1 MNLFTQRILG
11 FIRDERGSV
20 LAEAVV
26 ILPMFIWSYLA
37 FFVYWDAYKTTNVA
51 QKAAYT
57 LADLISREQV
67 TLTDAYVPGMLN
79 LYKYLVENQTSSKIR
94 VTSLVFSEGTTVLQ
108 GQDDADDKTIVK
120 WSISP
125 GDAMPPYTDATLVD
139 VLDKIPAIYDGD
151 SVIVVE
157 TTMDFNPIF
166 DVGMSSRPIT
176 NFVVTRPRFLPKI
189 CMTGFAC

>member
-1 MNLFTQRILG
+1 MNLIAQKFQG
-11 FIRDERGSV
+11 FLRDERGNI

-26 ILPMFIWSYLA
+26 ILPIFIWSYLA

-67 TLTDAYVPGMLN
+67 TLPDTYVPGMLN
-79 LYKYLVENQTSSKIR
+79 MLRYLVNDQTSPKIR
-94 VTSLVFSEGTTVLQ
+94 VTSLLFSEGAVVNQ
-108 GQDDADDKTIVK
+108 GVDDADDRTIVQ

-125 GDAMPPYTDATLVD
+125 GDAMTPYTDATLQN
-139 VLDKIPAIYDGD
+139 VLNKIPAMFDGD
-151 SVIVVE
+151 SVILVE
-157 TTMDFNPIF
+157 TTMDFNPSF
-166 DVGMSSRPIT
+166 DIGMDSRQIT

-189 CMTGFAC
+189 CMTGFTC

>member
-1 MNLFTQRILG
+1 MNPFAHRILG
-11 FIRDERGSV
+11 FIRDERGNV

-26 ILPMFIWSYLA
+26 ILPMVIWSYLA

-67 TLTDAYVPGMLN
+67 TLPTTYVPGMLS
-79 LYKYLVENQTSSKIR
+79 LLRYMVADQTSANIR
-94 VTSLVFSEGTTVLQ
+94 VTSLLFSEGAIVNPGVT
-108 GQDDADDKTIVK
+108 DPDDKTMVQ

-125 GDAMPPYTDATLVD
+125 NNAMTPYTDATLLN
-139 VLDKIPAIYDGD
+139 VLGKIPAMYDGD
-151 SVIVVE
+151 SVILVE
-157 TTMDFNPIF
+157 TTMDFKPMF
-166 DVGMSSRPIT
+166 DVGMASRKVT

-189 CMTGFAC
+189 CMTGITC

>member
-1 MNLFTQRILG
+1 MNLFAHKLLG

-37 FFVYWDAYKTTNVA
+37 FFVYWDSYKTINVA

-57 LADLISREQV
+57 VSDLISREQV
-67 TLTDAYVPGMLN
+67 TLPTTYVPGMLS
-79 LYKYLVENQTSSKIR
+79 LLKYLVDDQTSTKIR
-94 VTSLVFSEGTTVLQ
+94 VTSLVFLEGATVNV
-108 GQDDADDKTIVK
+108 GQDDPDDKTMVQ

-125 GDAMPPYTDATLVD
+125 GDAMTPYTDASLLS
-139 VLDKIPAIYDGD
+139 VLDKIPAMYDGD
-151 SVIVVE
+151 SVILVE
-157 TTMDFNPIF
+157 TSTQFDPIF
-166 DVGMSSRPIT
+166 DVGMASREVT

-189 CMTGFAC
+189 CMTGFTC

>member
-1 MNLFTQRILG
+1 MNLIAQKFQG
-11 FIRDERGSV
+11 FLRDERGNI

-26 ILPMFIWSYLA
+26 ILPIFIWSYLA

-67 TLTDAYVPGMLN
+67 TLPDTYVPGMLN
-79 LYKYLVENQTSSKIR
+79 MLRYLVNDQTSPKIR
-94 VTSLVFSEGTTVLQ
+94 VTSLLFSEGAVVNQ
-108 GQDDADDKTIVK
+108 GVDDADDRTIVQ

-125 GDAMPPYTDATLVD
+125 GDAMTPYTDATLQN
-139 VLDKIPAIYDGD
+139 VLNKIPAMFDGD
-151 SVIVVE
+151 SVILVE
-157 TTMDFNPIF
+157 TTMDFNPSF
-166 DVGMSSRPIT
+166 DVGMDSRQIT

-189 CMTGFAC
+189 CMTGFTC